1 MTTNSGTGAVA
12 RPWLIKFGPLI
23 AVTAVMIGTFTSI
36 LNSRLTDIGL
46 ADLRG
51 AFGLGLDEAS
61 WITTSYI
68 TAEVAAIATTV
79 WLRTHLSPALGVMIG
94 ASLFSVFSLLAPFS
108 PSLEVLLALQALRG
122 LAAGM
127 LIPMTFAVVMRNIAQ
142 PRRLYVLS
150 IYAVISGFT
159 PNIAIFA
166 EAWIIER
173 LSWEYL
179 FWINVIP
186 SSTAVFG
193 AYLTMQWDTAKFSRF
208 RRPDLF
214 GLSTLSLG
222 LACFVTALDQGNR
235 LDWFQSGL
243 IVGLLS
249 AATLLLVAFFVNTVR
264 HPLPML
270 DLRIVLQR
278 NAGLSLFVLFTTRF
292 ATMATAFVIPQF
304 LIRIQGYRTLEISD
318 YFLLTGL
325 PQLLLAP
332 IAAWLCYRFAPRNL
346 IVLGAI
352 AFSAGLSIAAVPTN
366 LWNGDQFMI
375 AMLIQSVASPFM
387 AVPVMLIITEDITF
401 PQIPW
406 IAMWVHIVRTV
417 GTTIATAAVT
427 TYVRIDEQIN
437 SNLLGL
443 HVRQGDHTVQT
454 WLDTAAMPFNTSLGG
469 NAAAAATT
477 QLARA
482 VQREAFVLTYGDA
495 LHALWLITLFA
506 ALAGLL
512 MRPTKVPGKFF

>member
-1 MTTNSGTGAVA
+1 MTAPSG
-12 RPWLIKFGPLI
+12 FGSFVRRWPFVSAPLI

-51 AFGLGLDEAS
+51 AFGLGIDEAS
-61 WITTSYI
+61 WIITAYI

-79 WLRTHLSPALGVMIG
+79 WLRTHLSPAIGVMAG
-94 ASLFSVFSLLAPFS
+94 ASMFSVFSLLAPFS
-108 PSLEVLLALQALRG
+108 PSLEILLALQALRG

-127 LIPMTFAVVMRNIAQ
+127 LIPMTFAVVMRNISQ
-142 PRRLYVLS
+142 RRRLYVLS

-186 SSTAVFG
+186 GSLAVFG
-193 AYLTMQWDTAKFSRF
+193 AYLTMQWDVAKLSRF

-214 GLSTLSLG
+214 GLLTLSLG
-222 LACFVTALDQGNR
+222 LACCVAALDQGNR
-235 LDWFQSGL
+235 LDWLSSGL

-249 AATLLLVAFFVNTVR
+249 AGVLLLLAFFVNTVR
-264 HPLPML
+264 HPMPML
-270 DLRIVLQR
+270 DLRIVIQR

-304 LIRIQGYRTLEISD
+304 LIRIQGYRTLEISN
-318 YFLLTGL
+318 YFLVTGL

-332 IAAWLCYRFAPRNL
+332 VVAWLCYRFAPRNL
-346 IVLGAI
+346 IVIGAI
-352 AFSAGLSIAAVPTN
+352 GFSVGLSIAAVPTN
-366 LWNGDQFMI
+366 VWNGDQFMT

-417 GTTIATAAVT
+417 GTTVATAIIT
-427 TYVRIDEQIN
+427 TYVRMDEQMN
-437 SNLLGL
+437 SNLIGL
-443 HVRQGDHTVQT
+443 HVQQGDTSVLT
-454 WLDTAAMPFNTSLGG
+454 WLDKTSLSLSTSLNG
-469 NAAAAATT
+469 NASAAALA
-477 QLARA
+477 QLAKL
-482 VQREAFVLTYGDA
+482 VQREAYVVTYGNA
-495 LHALWLITLFA
+495 LHVLSLITLFA
-506 ALAGLL
+506 AVAGLL
-512 MRPTKVPGKFF
+512 MRPTRVPGKFF

>member
-1 MTTNSGTGAVA
+1 MTTPGSGALA
-12 RPWLIKFGPLI
+12 RPWPLKFVPLI

-51 AFGLGLDEAS
+51 AFGLSLDEAS

-79 WLRTHLSPALGVMIG
+79 WLRTHLSPAIGVMIG
-94 ASLFSVFSLLAPFS
+94 ASMFSVFSLLAPFS

-127 LIPMTFAVVMRNIAQ
+127 LIPMTFAVVMRNISQ

-166 EAWIIER
+166 EAWIIDR

-186 SSTAVFG
+186 GSLAVFG
-193 AYLTMQWDTAKFSRF
+193 AYLTMQWDAAKLSRF

-214 GLSTLSLG
+214 GLLTLSLG
-222 LACFVTALDQGNR
+222 LACCVAALDQGNR
-235 LDWFQSGL
+235 LDWLRSGL
-243 IVGLLS
+243 IVGLLG
-249 AATLLLVAFFVNTVR
+249 AGALLLLAFFVNTVR
-264 HPLPML
+264 HPMPML

-304 LIRIQGYRTLEISD
+304 LIRVQGYRTLEIGN
-318 YFLLTGL
+318 YFLVTGL

-332 IAAWLCYRFAPRNL
+332 IVAWLCYRFAPRNL
-346 IVLGAI
+346 IIIGAI
-352 AFSAGLSIAAVPTN
+352 AFSVGLSIAAVPTH
-366 LWNGDQFMI
+366 LWNGDQFMA
-375 AMLIQSVASPFM
+375 AMLLQSVASPFM

-427 TYVRIDEQIN
+427 TFVRIDEQMN
-437 SNLLGL
+437 SNLIGL
-443 HVRQGDHTVQT
+443 HVRQGDQAVQA
-454 WLDTAAMPFNTSLGG
+454 WLDTAALSLNTTLNG
-469 NAAAAATT
+469 NASAAALA
-477 QLARA
+477 QLAKL
-482 VQREAFVLTYGDA
+482 VQREAYVLTFGNA
-495 LHALWLITLFA
+495 LQALSLVTLLA